1 MPMNTPLGTGS
12 IRRPRSHAGG
22 AGTSPGRGNDAS
34 HMPPRTGHDHARRRA
49 APVGQRHRQRLHQST
64 RADEPRTWTS
74 VTPPLPIAQD
84 NSPSATSVPR
94 PSARPLL
101 PADACR
107 LPKRDETTNVPHD
120 CLHGQDT
127 MPILQATETGTGR
140 IRTFSWQRLAVLSDA
155 VALSLIAAS
164 QRGTGVWIRRASP
177 AVSGSCI
184 TWLVT

>member
-49 APVGQRHRQRLHQST
+49 APVGQRHRRTLHQST

-84 NSPSATSVPR
+84 NSRPPPR
-94 PSARPLL
+94 YRDLPLGHCSQQTL
-101 PADACR
+101 AGY
-107 LPKRDETTNVPHD
+107 PKRDETTNVPHD

-127 MPILQATETGTGR
+127 MPILQPTETGSGR
-140 IRTFSWQRLAVLSDA
+140 IRAHSAVPSD
-155 VALSLIAAS
+155 
-164 QRGTGVWIRRASP
+164 
-177 AVSGSCI
+177 
-184 TWLVT
+184 